1 MVNDEGQGMTDA
13 GAAEMSGSGQGE
25 GPAGMR
31 TEQPRRVEPL
41 HFPRWGSRLIE
52 ASACGWCWDTASAAP
67 RVLMR
72 RIRPTW
78 TWGFLRG
85 PNRPRRPRR
94 SVKR

>member
-41 HFPRWGSRLIE
+41 HFPLWGSRLIE
-52 ASACGWCWDTASAAP
+52 ASAGTGKTYTIAALYL
-67 RVLMR
+67 RLVR

-78 TWGFLRG
+78 TWGFSRVR
-85 PNRPRRPRR
+85 NRPRRPRR